1 MSEKKERAEKIVQQ
15 MFDND
20 TFSQWLGIECTKV
33 EVGGCSLKMKVRD
46 EMLNGF
52 GIGHG
57 SITYALADSALAF
70 ASNGHGKHCVS
81 IDTQISHLLP
91 CKTGDVLNAEAVEIQ
106 RSRNLARYDVH
117 IKNDKGELL
126 AHFRG
131 TVFIKD
137 KEWVV

>member
-1 MSEKKERAEKIVQQ
+1 
-15 MFDND
+15 MFEND
-20 TFSQWLGIECTKV
+20 TFSQWLGIEYTEV
-33 EVGGCSLKMKVRD
+33 EAGRCLLKMKVRD

-91 CKTGDVLNAEAVEIQ
+91 CKAGDVLSAEAFEIQ
-106 RSRNLARYDVH
+106 RSKSLARYDVH
-117 IKNDKGELL
+117 IKNDSGELL

-131 TVFIKD
+131 TVFIKS